1 MGRTNRIITALVVLA
16 VVAIGAVAVVAG
28 SGEDS
33 TAAGDRSP
41 REESASRDL
50 IGPHSPEPGA
60 LPGVLVVVRGENCVI
75 QLVDLTRMRFS
86 KAGPES
92 GCNLVASPDG
102 SVAAVVARGGDPEA
116 SEQRYELVTLSDEP
130 ETQTGLGAMADVPA
144 WSPDG
149 ARIAACDPTSS
160 SETTVVL
167 TDGSPRQSVVG
178 CWPAYSSAGAL
189 VTRTA
194 ADLTVELPTDGIYVE
209 GEELVT
215 LEEIVAAAAGSVEG
229 QGFILGH
236 ATGADGVIAVSLA
249 HATPDGDAQGSL
261 QLWRGG
267 AVSSVFEMP
276 LFLDER
282 DIPANITTDSLR
294 DRLRLSPNADEVAI
308 VLEDGAG
315 ELLVVDLESSTVLGP
330 LEQSAFDW
338 SPDGRWLAVAT
349 NRGIDV
355 YGPSRDEEPTF
366 QLPLITPALA
376 WR

>member
-16 VVAIGAVAVVAG
+16 VVAVGAVAVVAG
-28 SGEDS
+28 SGGDS
-33 TAAGDRSP
+33 TAAGERST

-60 LPGVLVVVRGENCVI
+60 LPGTLVVARGEKCVI

-92 GCNLVASPDG
+92 GCDFAASPDG
-102 SVAAVVARGGDPEA
+102 SLAAVAAPGGDPAA
-116 SEQRYELVTLSDEP
+116 SEQRYELVGLADRP
-130 ETQTGLGAMADVPA
+130 ETQSGLGALPSEPV

-149 ARIAACDPTSS
+149 ERIAACDPASS
-160 SETTVVL
+160 PEAIVVP
-167 TDGSPRQSVVG
+167 TDGNPRQSVSG
-178 CWPAYSSAGAL
+178 CWPAYSSDGAL
-189 VTRTA
+189 VTRTV
-194 ADLTVELPTDGIYVE
+194 ADLTVELPTDGIYVD

-215 LEEIVAAAAGSVEG
+215 LADIVAAAAGSVEG
-229 QGFILGH
+229 QGFVLGH
-236 ATGADGVIAVSLA
+236 TTGADGVIAVSLA
-249 HATPDGDAQGSL
+249 HASAGGDAQGSL
-261 QLWRGG
+261 QLWQDG
-267 AVSSVFEMP
+267 ALSSVVEIP

-294 DRLRLSPNADEVAI
+294 DRLRLSPSSSEIAI

-315 ELLVVDLESSTVLGP
+315 ELLIVDLQSNTVLGP
-330 LEQSAFDW
+330 LDHNDFDW
-338 SPDGRWLAVAT
+338 SPDGRWLAVA
-349 NRGIDV
+349 NGSGVSV